1 MDVSWSV
8 PGKPGVAS
16 TSGTVLVV
24 DDIEDNVR
32 LLERLLLFE
41 GHTVLT
47 ARSGH
52 EALKVIEAGLPDV
65 VLMDVRMPGL
75 DGFAA
80 CEILKRQ
87 PETRLIPVVLMT
99 GAAGRQ
105 ERVRAIDV
113 GADDFLTKPVDTS
126 ELKARVRSLV
136 RLKRYTDELDS
147 AESVI
152 LTMARTIEAR
162 DPSTEGHCD
171 RLSRYAVSLGRCL
184 CLPED
189 DLAALHRGGI
199 LHDIGKIAVPDAI
212 LMKPSALTA
221 PEFEIM
227 KSHAIVGERLCGGL
241 RVLSRVRPIVRHHH
255 ERLDGSGY
263 PDGLVG
269 NAIPRLAQIMG
280 VVDVFDALTT
290 WRPYKDALPAS
301 VAIEHLRREVASG
314 WRDGTIVEAFARQ
327 VEAQHLWPPAP

>member
-1 MDVSWSV
+1 MRRLQA
-8 PGKPGVAS
+8 VAEK
-16 TSGTVLVV
+16 TATGTILVV
-24 DDIEDNVR
+24 DDLDANVH
-32 LLERLLLFE
+32 LLEHLLGFE
-41 GHTVLT
+41 GYTVLT
-47 ARSGH
+47 AGNGDA
-52 EALKVIEAGLPDV
+52 ALRVVATGAPDI

-75 DGFAA
+75 DGFAT

-99 GAAGRQ
+99 GSAGRE

-113 GADDFLTKPVDTS
+113 GADDFLTKPVDQA
-126 ELKARVRSLV
+126 ELKARIRSLL

-171 RLSRYAVSLGRCL
+171 RLSRYAVALGRRL

-212 LMKPSALTA
+212 LMKPGPLTVA
-221 PEFEIM
+221 EFETM
-227 KSHAIVGERLCGGL
+227 KRHTVIGERLCGGL
-241 RVLSRVRPIVRHHH
+241 RVLARVRPIVRHHH

-263 PDGLVG
+263 PDSLVG
-269 NAIPRLAQIMG
+269 AAIPRLAQVMG

-290 WRPYKDALPAS
+290 WRPYKEAQSVMVALD
-301 VAIEHLRREVASG
+301 HLRWEAAVG
-314 WRDGTIVEAFARQ
+314 WRDPRLVDTFASLMREPQ
-327 VEAQHLWPPAP
+327 AGQLLDN